1 MAKKTKKV
9 KESSTKILKEFI
21 DKSIGIFASVL
32 EKNINI
38 VSWIKNLVNVKAK
51 IRKYTFAYLLAVAG
65 ITVLLIGLAS
75 YLNSIMPALTNGL
88 SEIIVG
94 VIVIIISLIIYKM
107 AR

>member
-9 KESSTKILKEFI
+9 KESSTKIFKEFI

-38 VSWIKNLVNVKAK
+38 VEWVKNLVNIKAK
-51 IRKYTFAYLLAVAG
+51 IRKYMFASLLAVAG
-65 ITVLLIGLAS
+65 VTVLLIGLAS
-75 YLNSIMPALTNGL
+75 YINSLMPGLANGL

-94 VIVIIISLIIYKM
+94 VVVIIISLVIYKM
-107 AR
+107 SR